1 MTINELMS
9 RRFSELETQMNKIP
23 SQQQRETMD
32 YSVTSGQWQ
41 EWATS
46 AMHLLE
52 NSFGPE
58 SAYIRNFQNGYEIS
72 IRDYGGVE
80 ILKGIFRA
88 AKNDFEGGY
97 LFGFEQSLSGEIFGD
112 FVALAKASLR
122 DGNKDVAAVLACA
135 ALEDAL
141 KRFAR
146 LKGLAVDDKVM
157 QEVVAALKS
166 KGVVSG
172 AQKALLDTM
181 PKIRDYAMHANWDK
195 LTSADVGSVIGFVEQ
210 FLLSNFS

>member
-1 MTINELMS
+1 MPLSESMS
-9 RRFSELETQMNKIP
+9 RRFNELEVQMNNLQPIQP
-23 SQQQRETMD
+23 SGSSMA
-32 YSVTSGQWQ
+32 SVPSGQWQ

-46 AMHLLE
+46 ALNLVE
-52 NSFGPE
+52 NTFGFD
-58 SAYIRNFQNGYEIS
+58 SVHARNFRKAYEECSGWTYEVDVI
-72 IRDYGGVE
+72 
-80 ILKGIFRA
+80 KGIFRA
-88 AKNDFEGGY
+88 AKTDFEGGY
-97 LFGFEQSLSGEIFGD
+97 IFRLEQSLSGEILGD
-112 FVALAKASLR
+112 FVALARASLR

-141 KRFAR
+141 KRHAR
-146 LKGLAVDDKVM
+146 QNGLTVDDKVM

-172 AQKALLDTM
+172 AQKTLLDTM